1 MTLSWKRTA
10 SAAALALLSAC
21 ALLNFTPD
29 RNARAPLLDGFG
41 APSLAITTATP
52 QARQWFDQGL
62 AQAYAFNEAEAVRA
76 FKAALAA
83 DPTCAM
89 CAWGVAYQLGPNINA
104 PQRGDLR
111 EAVQHIDH
119 AMRHMSNHM
128 SKVSDVEKALIEA
141 MALRYAHASA
151 TRDVAPL
158 LDARCGKG
166 GSNDRAHP
174 LDIAY
179 ADKMRAL
186 ADMYP
191 SDPDVVS
198 MYAESELIATRD
210 DWWDAKTGKPA
221 GRIGEVADRLER
233 ALVVQPNHTGLNH
246 YLIHT
251 VDAVAV
257 AHRAVPAADRLGR
270 LAPKSPHLLHM
281 PSHTYV
287 NVGRYADA
295 TRVNEEALAA
305 DAVLAD
311 VQKAQGFAVSKDWR
325 GHNGR
330 FLWYS
335 ALMQGRAELALQTVR
350 ASAQRAASR
359 EGDFSDYVRALPL
372 LTLLRL
378 ERWDDVLRE
387 PQPTSDKGLAMI
399 FSESSRG
406 VAFARSA
413 QSSAAKA
420 ALARLEPLAATALKK
435 HAGDDD
441 EKKMFRAFVEG
452 PLHRLRA
459 EVAAADKRFDD
470 AITHQTAGVNAVA
483 EVDSNEPP
491 MLAAGARLTLG
502 ELQLRAGRAAEAEK
516 TFRQDLAE
524 RPGSGW
530 ALRGLAEAV
539 RETASPES
547 VAQLLLQRNQAWSQA
562 DHAVKAWAN

>member
-1 MTLSWKRTA
+1 MTLFWKRTVGVI
-10 SAAALALLSAC
+10 ALALLSAC
-21 ALLNFTPD
+21 ALLSFTPD
-29 RNARAPLLDGFG
+29 RSARAPLLDGFG

-52 QARQWFDQGL
+52 QARQWFDQGM
-62 AQAYAFNEAEAVRA
+62 AQAYGFNEVEAVRA

-104 PQRGDLR
+104 PQRGDLS
-111 EAVQHIDH
+111 EAVKHIGH
-119 AMRHMSNHM
+119 AVHHMSN
-128 SKVSDVEKALIEA
+128 VSATEKALIEA
-141 MALRYAHASA
+141 LAVRYAHGSA
-151 TRDVAPL
+151 TRELAPL

-166 GSNDRAHP
+166 GGGNKAHP

-186 ADMYP
+186 ADLYP
-191 SDPDVVS
+191 NDPDVVS
-198 MYAESELIATRD
+198 MYAEAELIATQD

-221 GRIGEVADRLER
+221 GRVGEVADRLER
-233 ALVVQPNHTGLNH
+233 ALLSQPNHTGLNH

-287 NVGRYADA
+287 NVGRYGDA

-305 DAVLAD
+305 DAALAEA
-311 VQKAQGFAVSKDWR
+311 QKAQGFAVSKDWR

-330 FLWYS
+330 FLWYA

-350 ASAQRAASR
+350 ASAQRAGNR

-387 PQPTSDKGLAMI
+387 PQPSSDKGLAVI

-406 VAFARSA
+406 VAFARSG
-413 QSSAAKA
+413 QTSAAKL
-420 ALARLEPLAATALKK
+420 ALERLEPLAAAALKK

-459 EVAAADKRFDD
+459 EVAAADARFDD
-470 AITHQTAGVNAVA
+470 AITHQTAGVKAVA

-491 MLAAGARLTLG
+491 MLAAGARLALG
-502 ELQLRAGRAAEAEK
+502 ELQLRAGRAAESEK

-530 ALRGLAEAV
+530 ALRGLAHAV
-539 RETASPES
+539 RTAGQGEQASQFT
-547 VAQLLLQRNQAWSQA
+547 AQKDTAWAQA
-562 DHAVKAWAN
+562 DDKVKTVLR